1 MSRSTGLD
9 PSLPEG
15 LRANRLASSNM
26 ISVFRFAPLVL
37 SGSGL
42 SRDCTDYRGGKH
54 QRFRRLRL
62 LLLALFAPVPFMMK
76 GIPVGTRNFILI
88 FVAQPDIISISRLSG
103 TGHVELD
110 VRRFSHNP
118 INNKVT
124 SPQLNSTF
132 RKSRD
137 WYSINTLCSPGPN

>member
-15 LRANRLASSNM
+15 LRANRLASSNI

-42 SRDCTDYRGGKH
+42 ARDCTDYRGGKH
-54 QRFRRLRL
+54 QRFRRLRRL
-62 LLLALFAPVPFMMK
+62 LLDLFAPVPFMMK
-76 GIPVGTRNFILI
+76 EIPVGTRNFI
-88 FVAQPDIISISRLSG
+88 Q
-103 TGHVELD
+103 VELD

-137 WYSINTLCSPGPN
+137 LYSINTLCSPGPN

>member
-1 MSRSTGLD
+1 MSRSTGLA

-42 SRDCTDYRGGKH
+42 ARDCTDYRGGKH
-54 QRFRRLRL
+54 QRFRRLRR

-76 GIPVGTRNFILI
+76 GISVGTRNFIL
-88 FVAQPDIISISRLSG
+88 
-103 TGHVELD
+103 VELD

-137 WYSINTLCSPGPN
+137 LYSINTLCSPGPN

>member
-42 SRDCTDYRGGKH
+42 ARDCTDYRGGKH
-54 QRFRRLRL
+54 QRFRRLRRL
-62 LLLALFAPVPFMMK
+62 LLDLFAPVPFMMK
-76 GIPVGTRNFILI
+76 GISVGTRNSIL
-88 FVAQPDIISISRLSG
+88 
-103 TGHVELD
+103 VELD
-110 VRRFSHNP
+110 VRRFSHNA
-118 INNKVT
+118 INNIVT
-124 SPQLNSTF
+124 SPQLNSAL
-132 RKSRD
+132 RNPRD
-137 WYSINTLCSPGPN
+137 LYSINTLCSPGPN

>member
-76 GIPVGTRNFILI
+76 GIPVGTRNFIL
-88 FVAQPDIISISRLSG
+88 
-103 TGHVELD
+103 VELD

>member
-42 SRDCTDYRGGKH
+42 ARDCTDYRGGKH
-54 QRFRRLRL
+54 QRFRRLRRL
-62 LLLALFAPVPFMMK
+62 LLDLFAPVPFMMK
-76 GIPVGTRNFILI
+76 EIPVGTRNFI
-88 FVAQPDIISISRLSG
+88 Q
-103 TGHVELD
+103 VELD